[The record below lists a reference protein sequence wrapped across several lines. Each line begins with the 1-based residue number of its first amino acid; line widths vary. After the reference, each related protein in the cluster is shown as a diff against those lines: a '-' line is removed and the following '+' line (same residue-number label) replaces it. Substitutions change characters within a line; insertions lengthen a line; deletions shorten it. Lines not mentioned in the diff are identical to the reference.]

1 VYQVTFIVRE
11 NRQGL
16 RAEWEAN
23 LATGEVRPV
32 NAVAEALET
41 P

>member
-1 VYQVTFIVRE
+1 MDE
-11 NRQGL
+11 RQDLGL
-16 RAEWEAN
+16 VAAEWEAN
-23 LATGEVRPV
+23 LATGEVRAI